1 MVEMSLKELFEIGQA
16 LKVLSEKE
24 LKGKELEFSKIILD

>member
-1 MVEMSLKELFEIGQA
+1 MVEMSLKELFEIVKA
-16 LKVLSEKE
+16 LKVLLEKE